1 MQSTVCLPTSQ
12 FSFKGSLQIQTLL
25 CHLVMN
31 STAFLL
37 CMRKTLYNILFLE
50 RGPVQHYNTY
60 FLAQTYKGCS
70 HRHLRKDHLSNQVHF
85 HSLYHTLIDLSAF
98 DALRQ
103 ALPSL
108 VIFVFVLNER
118 HNHRRT
124 GNFRPGG
131 AVNHLPKKFLQV
143 AQIFTKQSKR
153 NEGHT
158 MQQHRP
164 YWKMKMPGYSFSG
177 SIPAKFEHKLR
188 RHKQTFGKIATT
200 VVLEKDQNLS

>member
-12 FSFKGSLQIQTLL
+12 FSFKVSFR

-37 CMRKTLYNILFLE
+37 CMRETLYNILFLE
-50 RGPVQHYNTY
+50 RGPVQHYIPH

-70 HRHLRKDHLSNQVHF
+70 LKHSRKDRLSNQVYF

-108 VIFVFVLNER
+108 VVFVFVLSEL
-118 HNHRRT
+118 HNNPHNYRT
-124 GNFRPGG
+124 EFYESS
-131 AVNHLPKKFLQV
+131 
-143 AQIFTKQSKR
+143 FTHQ
-153 NEGHT
+153 
-158 MQQHRP
+158 P
-164 YWKMKMPGYSFSG
+164 
-177 SIPAKFEHKLR
+177 
-188 RHKQTFGKIATT
+188 
-200 VVLEKDQNLS
+200 LSQP